1 MIVLKNDRGPQ
12 KNISGL
18 FTNCHDCRGMQI
30 VQYQRVY
37 SSRHCALEQFCFAQV
52 RGSLAE
58 ALRSLLECHI
68 YIDSTD
74 ASTSHEV

>member
-30 VQYQRVY
+30 VQYQRV
-37 SSRHCALEQFCFAQV
+37 
-52 RGSLAE
+52 
-58 ALRSLLECHI
+58 
-68 YIDSTD
+68 
-74 ASTSHEV
+74 